1 MRAEFKYTILSR
13 DAQVE
18 FGAGRSSTIPSADIM
33 RMRYEARL
41 SGQWH

>member
-1 MRAEFKYTILSR
+1 MLSR
-13 DAQVE
+13 DAEVE
-18 FGAGRSSTIPSADIM
+18 FGAGRSSTLSSADIM